1 MAALLLF
8 VLILALL
15 VLRQSVILILI
26 VMAGYIQLFFG
37 DGDLTYL
44 IDDIWTAVNRDVLL
58 AVPMFILAGNI
69 MTRGSIAERLIAIM
83 RSLTQWLPGGLAVA
97 TILSC
102 AFFAAISGSSPVTLL
117 AVGSILYPALI
128 EQGYDK
134 KFALGA
140 LASGGTL
147 GVVIPPSIPMIFYAI
162 VTENSI
168 SDLFLAGL
176 IPGLLLTGVLAVYSL
191 IVNRHV
197 ERQSFEVMAVV
208 HALKDGVFALMA
220 PVILLGGIYSG
231 YFSATEAAGVAVGYA
246 LIVEVFI
253 HREIKA
259 SDFFDLS
266 VDTARLLGTI
276 LPILAV
282 ATSVN
287 ILLTAE
293 RVPQDFA
300 AWMTGLI
307 TDKITFLIV
316 LNIFLLIVG
325 CLIDIGS
332 AILMLAPIL
341 LPAAMAFG
349 IDPIHFGVIMVVNL
363 EIGYITPPIGLNLIV
378 AMTAFKESFLL
389 ICRAVLPFIVLM
401 LIVLA
406 VVVWIPELSLVLLER

>member
-1 MAALLLF
+1 MTAVVLLLL
-8 VLILALL
+8 VLALL
-15 VLRQSVILILI
+15 VLRQSIILILL
-26 VMAGYIQLFFG
+26 VCAGYIQLFYG

-44 IDDIWTAVNRDVLL
+44 IDDIWTAVNRDILL

-69 MTRGSIAERLIAIM
+69 MTRGSIAERLIALM
-83 RSLTQWLPGGLAVA
+83 RALTQWLPGGLAVA

-102 AFFAAISGSSPVTLL
+102 AVFAAISGSSPVTLL

-128 EQGYDK
+128 RQGYDK

-168 SDLFLAGL
+168 SDMFLAGL
-176 IPGLLLTGVLAVYSL
+176 LPGLLLTGVLATYAL
-191 IVNRHV
+191 IANRNITSQPFAPV
-197 ERQSFEVMAVV
+197 EVAQAFR
-208 HALKDGVFALMA
+208 KGIFALMA

-253 HREIKA
+253 HREIRL
-259 SDFFDLS
+259 SDFFELA

-300 AWMTGLI
+300 AWMTG
-307 TDKITFLIV
+307 TVDDKIMFLIA
-316 LNIFLLIVG
+316 LNLFLLAVG

-341 LPAAMAFG
+341 LPAAMAYG

-378 AMTAFKESFLL
+378 AMTAFKEPFML
-389 ICRAVLPFIVLM
+389 ICRSVLPFIALM
-401 LIVLA
+401 LLVLVA
-406 VVVWIPELSLVLLER
+406 VVWLPELSLALLDR

>member
-1 MAALLLF
+1 MTALLLLA
-8 VLILALL
+8 LILALL
-15 VLRQSVILILI
+15 VLRQSVILILL
-26 VMAGYIQLFFG
+26 VTAGYVQLFYG

-128 EQGYDK
+128 QQGYDK

-176 IPGLLLTGVLAVYSL
+176 LPGLLLTGVLAVYAL
-191 IVNRHV
+191 IVNRRI
-197 ERQSFEVMAVV
+197 ERQDFEIVAVL
-208 HALKDGVFALMA
+208 HAMKNGVFALMA

-259 SDFFDLS
+259 SDFFELS

-307 TDKITFLIV
+307 NDKITFLIV
-316 LNIFLLIVG
+316 LNLFLLIVG

-341 LPAAMAFG
+341 LPVAMAFG

-389 ICRAVLPFIVLM
+389 ICRAVLPFIALM
-401 LIVLA
+401 LVVLA
-406 VVVWIPELSLVLLER
+406 VVVWVPELSLVLLQR

>member
-1 MAALLLF
+1 MTAVVLLLL
-8 VLILALL
+8 VLALL
-15 VLRQSVILILI
+15 VLRQSIILILL
-26 VMAGYIQLFFG
+26 VCAGYIQLFYG

-44 IDDIWTAVNRDVLL
+44 IDDIWTAVNRDILL

-69 MTRGSIAERLIAIM
+69 MTRGSIAERLIALM
-83 RSLTQWLPGGLAVA
+83 RALTQWLPGGLAVA

-102 AFFAAISGSSPVTLL
+102 AVFAAISGSSPVTLL

-128 EQGYDK
+128 RQGYDK

-168 SDLFLAGL
+168 SEMFLAGL
-176 IPGLLLTGVLAVYSL
+176 LPGLLLTGVLATYAL
-191 IVNRHV
+191 IANRNIASQPFAPV
-197 ERQSFEVMAVV
+197 EVAQAFR
-208 HALKDGVFALMA
+208 KGIFALMA

-253 HREIKA
+253 HREIRL
-259 SDFFDLS
+259 SDFFELA

-300 AWMTGLI
+300 AWMTG
-307 TDKITFLIV
+307 TVDDKIMFLIA
-316 LNIFLLIVG
+316 LNLFLLAVG

-341 LPAAMAFG
+341 LPAAMAYG

-378 AMTAFKESFLL
+378 AMTAFKEPFML
-389 ICRAVLPFIVLM
+389 ICRSVLPFIALM
-401 LIVLA
+401 LLVLVA
-406 VVVWIPELSLVLLER
+406 VVWLPELSLLLLDR